1 MKPETS
7 SAHAMRTD
15 EASVTTGSNGSPAVL
30 NGAQAILKMLE
41 LHGVRHVFGLPGE
54 TTIGWYKE
62 WAGCGIEY
70 VLMRDERTAS
80 FAAEAYAKLTGRP
93 CVLEAPSPGVTH
105 CTPGIT
111 EAYLSSV
118 PVVYFSSDIPVNQ
131 DKKHGLTGIDQTAL
145 YASICKES
153 FYLTNVKDIPF
164 MLRRAFRVATSGRPG
179 PVHVRVPINVFHES
193 APLAD
198 LYAEPEY
205 RSYPAHRPVAEH
217 AKIRKAIE
225 ILAAARRPVIVC
237 GQGAL
242 ISQASQAV
250 LELAELL
257 QIPVGTT
264 TPGKG
269 VIPETHPLAL
279 RVIGARGGMDYSNAY
294 VREADTVFFV
304 GTNTDSSGTDHWK
317 LYGDASRKTFL
328 HLDIAEAHVGNNFP
342 VKVSLVGDARASL
355 DYMIELIRAGKGG
368 AKREPVDLN
377 PMKRTALDAVF
388 NSNIPMPEG
397 VVSPV
402 KLTQVLDALLPDN
415 AIVTAEP
422 GVCAIYPSALLSLK
436 RAGRRYLTNY
446 SMGAL
451 GYSVPAAIGASF
463 ANDGPVISL
472 TGDGSLAFVLGDFET
487 IRRSR
492 KNVTV
497 ILTRNDTYGWIRGE
511 AILLDNVDVPWATEF
526 GAVDYLKVAEGFGFR
541 TARITAESEIEAV
554 LRDAIGHEGASFVEI
569 RVPSQDKIVPFVPS
583 WVGVAKERNLPYF
596 S

>member
-1 MKPETS
+1 MSISNTS
-7 SAHAMRTD
+7 P
-15 EASVTTGSNGSPAVL
+15 TTL
-30 NGAQAILKMLE
+30 NGAQVILRMLE
-41 LHGVRHVFGLPGE
+41 LHGVKHVFGLPGE

-62 WAGCGIEY
+62 WQESSSIEY
-70 VLMRDERTAS
+70 VLTRDERTAS
-80 FAAEAYAKLTGRP
+80 FAAEAYAKITGRP

-118 PVVYFSSDIPVNQ
+118 PVIYFSSDIPINQ
-131 DKKHGLTGIDQTAL
+131 DKKHGLTGVDQTAL

-164 MLRRAFRVATSGRPG
+164 MMRRAFRVATSGRPA
-179 PVHVRVPINVFHES
+179 PVHIRVPINIFHDTAEIS
-193 APLAD
+193 D
-198 LYAEPEY
+198 LYAEDDY
-205 RSYPAHRPVAEH
+205 QVYPAHRPVADH
-217 AKIRKAIE
+217 SKIRAAIDVL
-225 ILAAARRPVIVC
+225 LAAKKPVIIC

-242 ISQASQAV
+242 ISRASEAV

-269 VIPETHPLAL
+269 TIAETHPLAL
-279 RVIGARGGMDYSNAY
+279 RVIGARGGMDYSNSY
-294 VREADTVFFV
+294 VRDADTVFFV

-317 LYGDASRKTFL
+317 LYGDASSKTFMQ
-328 HLDIAEAHVGNNFP
+328 LDVAEGHIGNNFP
-342 VKVSLVGDARASL
+342 LKVGMVGDARASL
-355 DYMIELIRAGKGG
+355 EYMVALIKTEHSD
-368 AKREPVDLN
+368 KRRDTLDLN

-397 VVSPV
+397 VISPV
-402 KLTQVLDALLPDN
+402 KLTQALDAILPDD

-422 GVCAIYPSALLSLK
+422 GVSAIFPSALLSLK
-436 RAGRRYLTNY
+436 KAGRRYITNY

-451 GYSVPAAIGASF
+451 GYSVPAGIGAAF
-463 ANDGPVISL
+463 ANDGPIISF

-487 IRRSR
+487 IRRSG
-492 KNVTV
+492 KNITV

-511 AILLDNVDVPWATEF
+511 AVLLDNVDVPWTTEF
-526 GAVDYLKVAEGFGFR
+526 GAVDYIKVAEGFGFR
-541 TARITAESEIEAV
+541 TARITSEAEIEAT
-554 LRDAIGHEGASFVEI
+554 LREAIAHPGASFIEI
-569 RVPSQDKIVPFVPS
+569 MVPSQDKIIPFVPA
-583 WVGVAKERNLPYF
+583 WVRVAKERNLPYF